1 MDTTQIIA
9 LGALLV
15 AILGFVLNSRKET
28 RSDASTMAQI
38 QTKLDTAV
46 SGITDVR
53 VEIRG
58 IRESLVDH
66 SERIAKIEAKIEAT
80 DNRLNVLEGKQ
91 G

>member
-1 MDTTQIIA
+1 MDTTQIISA
-9 LGALLV
+9 GALLI
-15 AILGFVLNSRKET
+15 AILGFVLNGRKET